1 MYNSPHSFP
10 LFYRNNTIRVSDTS
24 YIVYLNEGGRETC
37 SRVRNP
43 GNVPIV
49 ALAVFE
55 ADDKKTE
62 T

>member
-1 MYNSPHSFP
+1 MN
-10 LFYRNNTIRVSDTS
+10 DTS
-24 YIVYLNEGGRETC
+24 CQLKQRSRALL

>member
-1 MYNSPHSFP
+1 MYNSAHSSLPF
-10 LFYRNNTIRVSDTS
+10 LSMIIGVNDTS
-24 YIVYLNEGGRETC
+24 CTQRGGRETC

-43 GNVPIV
+43 ENVPIV